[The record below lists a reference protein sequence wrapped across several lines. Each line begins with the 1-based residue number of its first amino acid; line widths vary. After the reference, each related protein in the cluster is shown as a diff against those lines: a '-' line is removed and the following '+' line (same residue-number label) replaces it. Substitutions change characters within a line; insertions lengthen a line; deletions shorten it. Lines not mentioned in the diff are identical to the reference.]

1 MYDVCLDPDTYLYLL
16 LPSQE
21 NIVSTNISLGTP
33 PQSIE
38 VAFWMVG
45 NECWVPVRTVHDCA
59 MFRGNKNCNGSGG
72 YNKTLSTS
80 MNDLH
85 SNFTV
90 SKSIE
95 SSMTITGE
103 FVTDT
108 LVIGDTTVESM
119 KIGILDV
126 DATQSKPTRLYNP
139 DGIFVVN

>member
-1 MYDVCLDPDTYLYLL
+1 MYDVCLDPDTYLYLH

-21 NIVSTNISLGTP
+21 KIVYTNISLGTP

-38 VAFWMVG
+38 VEFWMAG
-45 NECWVPVRTVHDCA
+45 NECWVPVRTSHDCA
-59 MFRGNKNCNGSGG
+59 MFRGSKNCNGSGG

-85 SNFTV
+85 SNFIV

-119 KIGILDV
+119 KIGILNV
-126 DATQSKPTRLYNP
+126 DATQSKLIRLYNP
-139 DGIFVVN
+139 DVIFVVS

>member
-1 MYDVCLDPDTYLYLL
+1 MCL
-16 LPSQE
+16 
-21 NIVSTNISLGTP
+21 
-33 PQSIE
+33 
-38 VAFWMVG
+38 
-45 NECWVPVRTVHDCA
+45 
-59 MFRGNKNCNGSGG
+59 GNKNCNGSGG

-90 SKSIE
+90 NKLIE

-119 KIGILDV
+119 KTGILNV
-126 DATQSKPTRLYNP
+126 DAAQSKPTRLYNLKV
-139 DGIFVVN
+139 IFVVN

>member
-1 MYDVCLDPDTYLYLL
+1 MYGLCLDPDTYLYLL

-21 NIVSTNISLGTP
+21 NIVYTNISLGTP

-38 VAFWMVG
+38 VGFWMIG
-45 NECWVPVRTVHDCA
+45 NECWVPVRTSDACV

-72 YNKTLSTS
+72 YNKTISTS

-119 KIGILDV
+119 KIGILNV
-126 DATQSKPTRLYNP
+126 DAAQSKLTRLYNP
-139 DGIFVVN
+139 DAMFVVS